1 MGAQRR
7 ARKWGETEHGKMQS
21 AKEVGEKRETRRVG
35 MEARMQMRVGK
46 RAADKG
52 GEGGRQ

>member
-1 MGAQRR
+1 
-7 ARKWGETEHGKMQS
+7 MQS
-21 AKEVGEKRETRRVG
+21 AKEGGEKRETKRVG
-35 MEARMQMRVGK
+35 MEARMQMRVVK